1 MPRFKPRGQHVTD
14 VNSNPDHGQ
23 EPSRRDFIHIASIGT
38 VAVGGAFTLWPF
50 IDQMNPAADTLAAG
64 TYEFNFAELDVGTEL
79 TVIFREKPYFV
90 RRRTDEEVAAAR
102 EVDVASLP
110 DQDARN
116 LNIGDAPATDENRSA
131 LTAGLGEGVEI
142 DEAIRGS
149 LLITSA
155 NCTHLGCVP
164 TEGAGEYGAWFCPC
178 HGSHYD
184 TSGRIRR
191 GPAPENLGIPQMTFT
206 STTVMRLG

>member
-1 MPRFKPRGQHVTD
+1 MTD
-14 VNSNPDHGQ
+14 VNSNPDHGE
-23 EPSRRDFIHIASIGT
+23 EPSRRDFIYIASIGT
-38 VAVGGAFTLWPF
+38 VAVGGASTLWPF

-64 TYEFNFAELDVGTEL
+64 TYEFNFVQMAVGEEM

-90 RRRTDEEVAAAR
+90 RRRTEDEVAQAR
-102 EVDVASLP
+102 SVDVASLP

-116 LNIGDAPATDENRSA
+116 LNLPGVPATDENRSA
-131 LTAGLGEGVEI
+131 LTAGLGDGVEI
-142 DEAIRGS
+142 EDSIRAS
-149 LLITSA
+149 LLVTSA

-164 TEGAGEYGAWFCPC
+164 TEGSGDFGAWFCPC

-191 GPAPENLGIPQMTFT
+191 GPAPENLGIPEMTFT
-206 STTVMRLG
+206 STSVMRLG